1 MAEVIDLNFNIFN
14 KNSIA
19 NNYFPFHFPCHMIK
33 INGLFSYKYFDQ
45 CRI

>member
-19 NNYFPFHFPCHMIK
+19 NNYFPCHMIK